1 MYKKCKANVKCK
13 IQGCTDRHHHLL
25 HDMIIFRRQQWQIDQ
40 GSGSSTHYTA
50 TSAPDTGTL
59 QDSLSQQG
67 PSQIAYHGSGQRR
80 ALLQMLPI
88 IVHGRNGTQMK
99 LLALLDSGCDCTLLL
114 HQMAQKLGVTNQT
127 DQPQDIKI
135 TGVNGTKNVKS
146 LAISEPIYVSPA
158 DNPYKKFALYD
169 IQTVLALP
177 GPSHTLK
184 WSEIKHH
191 F

>member
-1 MYKKCKANVKCK
+1 
-13 IQGCTDRHHHLL
+13 
-25 HDMIIFRRQQWQIDQ
+25 
-40 GSGSSTHYTA
+40 
-50 TSAPDTGTL
+50 
-59 QDSLSQQG
+59 
-67 PSQIAYHGSGQRR
+67 
-80 ALLQMLPI
+80 MLPI